1 MSALDEAM
9 TRLALLRHG
18 PTEWNAARR
27 LQGRADIPLSEQ
39 GRAIVRSWQLPE
51 TIARFAWISSPLRRC
66 VETAKILRERL
77 PDPGPLRLEPRLIEM
92 DFGAWEGETLAAL
105 RMAQGATMIEL
116 EARGLD
122 FCAPGGESP
131 RAVQD
136 RLRPWLQEVAEG
148 QQDIS
153 AVTHKGVIRAL
164 YALATGWDMREK
176 PAQKL
181 PGDAAQLFEVGAR
194 GGVHVVELNLSLS
207 SSPVLQAR
215 R

>member
-1 MSALDEAM
+1 M

-27 LQGRADIPLSEQ
+27 LQGRADVPLSEP
-39 GRAIVRSWQLPE
+39 GHAAVGGWCLPE
-51 TIARFAWISSPLRRC
+51 LASNFAWIASPLRRC
-66 VETAKILRERL
+66 VETAEIMREHL

-105 RMAQGATMIEL
+105 RLAHGAAMSEL
-116 EARGLD
+116 EGRGLD

-136 RLRPWLQEVAEG
+136 RLRPWLDEIAEG
-148 QQDIS
+148 QRDTI

-164 YALATGWDMREK
+164 YALATGWDMRAK

-181 PGDAAQLFEVGAR
+181 RADAAQLFEVGAR
-194 GGVHVVELNLSLS
+194 GNVHVAELNLSLLP
-207 SSPVLQAR
+207 SPVLQVR

>member
-1 MSALDEAM
+1 M
-9 TRLALLRHG
+9 TRLVLLRHG

-27 LQGRADIPLSEQ
+27 LQGRVDVPLSEP
-39 GRAIVRSWQLPE
+39 GRAAVGGWRLPE
-51 TIARFAWISSPLRRC
+51 VASNFAWTASPLRRC
-66 VETAKILRERL
+66 VETAEILRDHL

-105 RMAQGATMIEL
+105 RLAHGAAMSEL
-116 EARGLD
+116 EGRGLD

-136 RLRPWLQEVAEG
+136 RLRPWLDEIAEG
-148 QQDIS
+148 QRDMV

-164 YALATGWDMREK
+164 YALATGWDMRAK

-181 PGDAAQLFEVGAR
+181 RADAAQLFEVEAR
-194 GGVHVVELNLSLS
+194 GNVRVTELNLSLLP
-207 SSPVLQAR
+207 SPALRVGR
-215 R
+215 

>member
-1 MSALDEAM
+1 M

-39 GRAIVRSWQLPE
+39 GREAVRSWRLPAP
-51 TIARFAWISSPLRRC
+51 IRGFAWAASPLSRC
-66 VETAKILRERL
+66 VETAEILRRQL
-77 PDPGPLRLEPRLIEM
+77 PEPGPLSLEPRLIEM

-105 RMAQGATMIEL
+105 RLAHGAYMSEL
-116 EARGLD
+116 EGRGLD
-122 FCAPGGESP
+122 FHAPGGESP

-136 RLRPWLQEVAEG
+136 RLRPWLVETVASRKNV
-148 QQDIS
+148 I

-176 PAQKL
+176 PEQRLRA
-181 PGDAAQLFEVGAR
+181 DAAQLFEIDGSASGDIR
-194 GGVHVVELNLSLS
+194 IIGLNLSLS
-207 SSPVLQAR
+207 ASAALQDSR
-215 R
+215 

>member
-1 MSALDEAM
+1 M

-27 LQGRADIPLSEQ
+27 LQGRADIPLSKP
-39 GRAIVRSWQLPE
+39 GREAVRSWRLPE
-51 TIARFAWISSPLRRC
+51 LASNFAWTASPLRRC
-66 VETAKILRERL
+66 VETAEILRERL

-92 DFGAWEGETLAAL
+92 DFGAWEGETLIAL
-105 RMAQGATMIEL
+105 RIAHGAAMSEL
-116 EARGLD
+116 EGRGLD

-136 RLRPWLQEVAEG
+136 RLRPWLDEVAEG
-148 QQDIS
+148 QLDTI

-164 YALATGWDMREK
+164 YALTTGWDMRAK

-181 PGDAAQLFEVGAR
+181 RADAVQLFEVGAR
-194 GGVHVVELNLSLS
+194 GDVRVAELNLSLLP
-207 SSPVLQAR
+207 SPALQVR